1 MRYIWI
7 LCLAFTL
14 RLAGQSVIEG
24 KITDDKLNPLPGANI
39 ILTGTDFGTAS
50 DQKGEFRITGLPSG
64 EYRLRVSAIGYTP
77 YESGKIILFNE
88 TRKINILLKEEV
100 ILTDQVIVTASKYEQ
115 QIQSLPVSAQV
126 LQGSNIRNK
135 ALASLDQALRYIPGV
150 TVTLD
155 QVSIRG
161 SSGYSRGAGTRV
173 ITALDGFPLYTG
185 DTGEIIW
192 EIFPFNALQRIE
204 VIKGAAS
211 SIYGSNAIG
220 GVINLITEEPKK
232 NETYL
237 RMYGGAYSDPP
248 HDLWKWNSS
257 TRYFNGL
264 HVTQKLALGGEA
276 GMMLSLNRAESDGY
290 RSDDFYK
297 RYSLFFKSDLPLTE
311 VSALS
316 LYGNVYIMERG
327 DFLYWRDSRNALVP
341 RTEDAGQRVNSNRQ
355 FYGAAYKHSLGNS
368 LFLTNRLSYYR
379 NKWDDQSAAANFSQS
394 GLIRNDFS
402 ADYQIT
408 DKLHTIAGFEVT
420 SGTTDANIFGDR
432 TSFGT
437 GTYIQAEYALTPE
450 LRLSGGI
457 RYDYTK
463 LDSLEAENALSPKL
477 GLNYKLNPRLTL
489 RLSAGTGFRAPSLAE
504 TFTQTNLSGIVIKPN
519 PSLKSETVSNLEIGG
534 NYLFAPGHSA
544 DVSLFYN
551 EYKNFI
557 EPAVDISDGQIRF
570 TNLTDALISG
580 YEVNLVNSISAL
592 SLQLSNNLM
601 YLNTEDKGR
610 DKAMKYR
617 PKFTFTSSWLF
628 SWQYFSLVYDF
639 RYWSRVDEIDDEL
652 VLLGLVKDGNKRTE
666 VFVSDITA
674 GYLLG
679 GLNLPVKVSFSV
691 KNLFNY
697 SYVEMIGNIA
707 PIRNFSLNI
716 ESYF

>member
-1 MRYIWI
+1 MKYILI
-7 LCLAFTL
+7 LCFAVIGHL
-14 RLAGQSVIEG
+14 RAQSSIEG
-24 KITDDKLNPLPGANI
+24 RVTDDKLNPLPGANI
-39 ILTGTDFGTAS
+39 ILTGTDYGTAS
-50 DQKGEFRITGLPSG
+50 DQNGHFKISALPSSD
-64 EYRLRVSAIGYTP
+64 YRLRVSAIGYTS

-88 TRKINILLKEEV
+88 TRRMNILLSEEV
-100 ILTDQVIVTASKYEQ
+100 ILTDQVVVTASKYEQ

-126 LQGSNIRNK
+126 LQGSSIRNK
-135 ALASLDQALRYIPGV
+135 VVTSLDQVLRYIPGV

-192 EIFPFNALQRIE
+192 DIFPFNALQRIE

-220 GVINLITEEPKK
+220 GVINLITEDPKK
-232 NETYL
+232 DETYI

-248 HDLWKWNSS
+248 HELWRWSTG

-264 HVTQKLALGGEA
+264 HLTQKLTA
-276 GMMLSLNRAESDGY
+276 GDAGYMLSLNRSESDGY

-297 RYSLFFKSDLPLTE
+297 RYSVFFKSDIPFSS
-311 VSALS
+311 SAGLS
-316 LYGNVYIMERG
+316 LYGNIYTMTRG
-327 DFLYWRDSRNALVP
+327 DFLYWKDSRNALVP
-341 RTEDAGQRVNSNRQ
+341 RDEDAGQRVSSNRQ
-355 FYGAAYKHSLGNS
+355 FYGVAFKQSFSSS

-379 NKWDDQSAAANFSQS
+379 NKWDDQSDAENFSRS
-394 GLIRNDFS
+394 GLIRNDLS
-402 ADYQIT
+402 ADFQVT
-408 DKLHTIAGFEVT
+408 QSLHAIAGFEVT
-420 SGTTDANIFGDR
+420 SGTTEANIFGDR

-437 GTYIQAEYALTPE
+437 GTYLQAEYILTPE

-463 LDSLEAENALSPKL
+463 IDSLDAENAFSPKL
-477 GLNYKLNPRLTL
+477 GLNYKISPGLTV

-504 TFTQTNLSGIVIKPN
+504 AFTKTNLSGVVIKPN
-519 PSLKSETVSNLEIGG
+519 PSLKSETVSNLEFGG
-534 NYLFAPGHSA
+534 NYLFAQGHSA
-544 DVSLFYN
+544 DVSFFYN
-551 EYKNFI
+551 DYKNFI
-557 EPAVDISDGQIRF
+557 EPAGDITDGQISF
-570 TNLTDALISG
+570 TNLTDAVISG
-580 YEVNLVNSISAL
+580 YELNFVNTINSL
-592 SLQLSNNLM
+592 SLQISNNLM
-601 YLNTEDKGR
+601 YLNAEDKGR
-610 DKAMKYR
+610 DRAMKYR
-617 PKFTFTSSWLF
+617 PKFTFTSSWIYT
-628 SWQYFSLVYDF
+628 WQYFSLTYDM

-666 VFVSDITA
+666 VFVSDITT

-679 GLNLPVKVSFSV
+679 GFNLPVKISFSV
-691 KNLFNY
+691 RNIFNY

-707 PIRNFSLNI
+707 PLRNFSINI
-716 ESYF
+716 ESFF

>member
-1 MRYIWI
+1 MKYIWI
-7 LCLAFTL
+7 VCFIVSVELLS
-14 RLAGQSVIEG
+14 QSVIEG
-24 KITDDKLNPLPGANI
+24 KISDDKLNALPGANI
-39 ILTGTDFGTAS
+39 ILVGTDYGTAS
-50 DQKGEFRITGLPSG
+50 DQNGKFTLSALPGG

-88 TRKINILLKEEV
+88 TRKLNIILKEEV

-126 LQGSNIRNK
+126 LQGSSIRNK
-135 ALASLDQALRYIPGV
+135 AVASLDQALRYIPGV

-232 NETYL
+232 DETYI
-237 RMYGGAYSDPP
+237 RMYGGTYSDPP
-248 HDLWKWNSS
+248 YELWKWSS
-257 TRYFNGL
+257 KARYFNGL
-264 HVTQKLALGGEA
+264 HVTQKLAFPNA
-276 GMMLSLNRAESDGY
+276 GLMLSLNRSESDSY
-290 RSDDFYK
+290 RSDDFHK
-297 RYSLFFKSDLPLTE
+297 RYSLFIKADIPF
-311 VSALS
+311 SAAASLS
-316 LYGNVYIMERG
+316 LYGNAYMMERG
-327 DFLYWRDSRNALVP
+327 DFLYWKDSRNALVP
-341 RTEDAGQRVNSNRQ
+341 RAEDAGQRVNSSRQ
-355 FYGAAYKHSLGNS
+355 FYGAAYKHSLGSS

-379 NKWDDQSAAANFSQS
+379 NKWDDQSAAANVSQS
-394 GLIRNDFS
+394 GLLRNDFS

-408 DKLHTIAGFEVT
+408 EKLHTIAGFEVT

-432 TSFGT
+432 TSSGA
-437 GTYIQAEYALTPE
+437 GVYIQTEYALTPE

-457 RYDYTK
+457 RYDYTR
-463 LDSLEAENALSPKL
+463 LDSLDSENALSPKL
-477 GLNYKLNPRLTL
+477 GFNYKLNPRITL

-504 TFTQTNLSGIVIKPN
+504 AFTQTNLSGIVIKPN
-519 PSLKSETVSNLEIGG
+519 PSVKSETVSNLEIGG
-534 NYLFAPGHSA
+534 NYLIAPGHSA
-544 DVSLFYN
+544 DASLFYN

-557 EPAVDISDGQIRF
+557 EPAVDITDGQIRF
-570 TNLTDALISG
+570 TNLTDAVISG
-580 YEVNLVNSISAL
+580 YEINFINSISSL
-592 SLQLSNNLM
+592 SLQITNNLM

-610 DKAMKYR
+610 NRAMKYR
-617 PKFTFTSSWLF
+617 PKFTASTSWLYSRQF
-628 SWQYFSLVYDF
+628 FTLVYDF

-679 GLNLPVKVSFSV
+679 GFNLPVKISFSV
-691 KNLFNY
+691 KNIFNY

-707 PIRNFSLNI
+707 PLRNFSINI
-716 ESYF
+716 ESFF